1 MNYYDT
7 SRKLNLDPGLDSLN
21 NQGFA
26 VIDNPWSQTA
36 PDFYTI
42 YGSLSANQI
51 PPLITSD
58 FLIFN
63 YQNILKKSFK
73 DIEANVFYDNL
84 WDINQQLYTVAK
96 TRYEARLSSIG
107 NVNDS
112 VLEGERLETAF
123 FAVALELLK
132 PAVNQVS
139 GGNAVADPSLFTKT
153 EADRFYF
160 VVPPYLRADVLAE
173 EKLIRGAGAPSAK
186 SPVLLYARNYQDFSV
201 PAVIAGMPN

>member
-1 MNYYDT
+1 M
-7 SRKLNLDPGLDSLN
+7 
-21 NQGFA
+21 
-26 VIDNPWSQTA
+26 
-36 PDFYTI
+36 
-42 YGSLSANQI
+42 
-51 PPLITSD
+51 
-58 FLIFN
+58 IFN

-201 PAVIAGMPN
+201 PADYRGNAKLNNFYLTTKWLNSVFPLNYRTKDCSNCLFDQADWRINLTAASLIS